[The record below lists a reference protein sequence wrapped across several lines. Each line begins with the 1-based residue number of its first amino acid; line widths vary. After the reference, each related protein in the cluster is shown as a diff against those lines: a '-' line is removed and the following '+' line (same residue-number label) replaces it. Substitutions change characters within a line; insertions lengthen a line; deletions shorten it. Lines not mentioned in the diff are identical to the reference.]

1 MKDELNGSLIIVLDQ
16 QNPDGA
22 ARIGIIGKISIDTN
36 KVDVTFGNLH
46 QESVDV
52 NNVHFLKDRSNLY
65 SYLLSNTSD
74 INLGDFKTLF
84 KINMLQDR
92 GDPASILE
100 AYHLLQKNPSAINSA
115 TDSLSNFQRSK
126 QLLNTEAP
134 KVFSR

>member
-1 MKDELNGSLIIVLDQ
+1 MKDELIGSLIIVLDR

-22 ARIGIIGKISIDTN
+22 ARIGIIGKSSIDNN

-52 NNVHFLKDRSNLY
+52 NNVRFLKERSNLY
-65 SYLLSNTSD
+65 SYLLSSTSD

-100 AYHLLQKNPSAINSA
+100 AYHLLQKNPNAINSA

-126 QLLNTEAP
+126 QPLNTEAS